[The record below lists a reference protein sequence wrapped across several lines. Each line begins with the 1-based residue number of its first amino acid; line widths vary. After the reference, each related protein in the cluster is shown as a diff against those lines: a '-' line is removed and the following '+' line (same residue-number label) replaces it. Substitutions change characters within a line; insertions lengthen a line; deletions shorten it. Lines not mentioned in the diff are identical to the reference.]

1 MSLFEHEVRSF
12 PIKTKSIC
20 PECQKVIDATLYEEG
35 GKVLI
40 DKTCPEHGKVTDIY
54 WGDSELFQ
62 KVERWWLDSIPLENP
77 RTSTKL
83 GCPFDCGICE
93 KHHSHTAL
101 GLIDV
106 TNRCNLRCPICF
118 ANAAVTGYVYEP
130 SLEQIRFILENF
142 RNNRPVPAP
151 AVQFAGGEPTVR
163 EDLPEIIRMAK
174 EVGFQHVEIATNG
187 IKLAESVDYCQEL
200 KDAGLSTPYMQFDG
214 LTPEPYK
221 VARGVDLLPK
231 KLKAIENC
239 RKAGLH
245 SIVLVPTVVRGVNDN
260 QIGDIIKFAVENV
273 DVIRGIIFQPVSIT
287 GRIDESKRM
296 DMRITI
302 PDVMKKCEE
311 QTEGK
316 IKYQDFY
323 PCSITASISRA
334 LTAYTG
340 NNVVEFGNNVHCGMA
355 TIIRVEEDEK
365 YYPITHYVNVEGF
378 FGTLEK
384 VAKDF
389 EQGKMTRGKFRAVT
403 GALRHFKKRG
413 TLFNLMRGVLS
424 TGKYESLGDFMRSI
438 ILIGMMHFQDPYN
451 FDLERVNRCVIHYGT
466 PDGRIIPFC
475 TYNSIHRPKIEKQFA
490 IPLEEYQ
497 KQKGIKKAVT
507 AEITGS
513 S

>member
-1 MSLFEHEVRSF
+1 MITLFEHEVRSF

-35 GKVLI
+35 GKVYME
-40 DKTCPEHGKVTDIY
+40 KTCPEHGKVTDLY
-54 WGDSELFQ
+54 WGDAELFQ
-62 KVERWWLDSIPLENP
+62 KVEKWWLDSIPLENP
-77 RTSTKL
+77 RTREKL
-83 GCPFDCGICE
+83 GCPYDCGICD

-118 ANAAVTGYVYEP
+118 ANAAVSGYVYEP
-130 SLEQIRFILENF
+130 SIEQIRFMLENF
-142 RNNRPVPAP
+142 RSNKPVPAP
-151 AVQFAGGEPTVR
+151 AIQFAGGEPTVR
-163 EDLPEIIRMAK
+163 IIPEIIRIAK

-187 IKLAESVDYCQEL
+187 IKLAESADYCQEL

-214 LTPEPYK
+214 VTPEPYK
-221 VARGVDLLPK
+221 AARGVNLLPR

-239 RKAGLH
+239 RKAGLT
-245 SIVLVPTVVRGVNDN
+245 SIVLVPTIVRGVNDS
-260 QIGDIIKFAVENV
+260 QIGDIIQFALKNI

-287 GRIDESKRM
+287 GRIDESKRL

-316 IKYQDFY
+316 IKYEDFY

-340 NNVVEFGNNVHCGMA
+340 NPIVEFGNNVHCGMA
-355 TIIRVEEDEK
+355 TILRMEENGE
-365 YYPITHYVNVEGF
+365 YHPITWYVNVEGF
-378 FGTLEK
+378 FGMLEG
-384 VAKDF
+384 VTKDF
-389 EQGKMTRGKFRAVT
+389 EQGKMTRGKLKVVT
-403 GALRHFKKRG
+403 GALRHFKKKG
-413 TLFNLMRGVLS
+413 TLFNLMRGMLS
-424 TGKYESLGDFMRSI
+424 SGKYDSLGDFMRSI
-438 ILIGMMHFQDPYN
+438 LLVGMMHFQDPYN
-451 FDLERVNRCVIHYGT
+451 YDLERVNRCVIHYGI

-475 TYNSIHRPKIEKQFA
+475 AYNSIHRPQVEKQFG
-490 IPLEEYQ
+490 IPIEEYT
-497 KQKGIKKAVT
+497 KQKGKA
-507 AEITGS
+507 ITPAITES